1 MIIMYLQKVIGR
13 KTKIFEKIG
22 SGSIGQR
29 HGSADPDPYQNATDP
44 QHWFTGPNMITTLHT
59 AVAARIRSLPTS
71 EAVSRPWTTH
81 TMWLN

>member
-1 MIIMYLQKVIGR
+1 MYLQKVIGR

-29 HGSADPDPYQNATDP
+29 HGSADPDPYLNATDP

-59 AVAARIRSLPTS
+59 AVVQPGYAPFGPRRQSPAYGQRTQCG
-71 EAVSRPWTTH
+71 
-81 TMWLN
+81 